1 MGDPIDH
8 ATGIEKRELL
18 AKLAGNDN
26 PFDMKVFKRGPGTK
40 ESPNLIP
47 SAFDARLVGCI
58 CEEDQTFVQ
67 WMWLHQVSAFVCESF
82 RPLKMSSNYRVK
94 CSLIQ
99 HFFLP
104 TF

>member
-1 MGDPIDH
+1 MSDPVDH

-40 ESPNLIP
+40 ENPNLIP

-67 WMWLHQVSAFVCESF
+67 WMWLHQVNLENQICY
-82 RPLKMSSNYRVK
+82 LK
-94 CSLIQ
+94 
-99 HFFLP
+99 
-104 TF
+104 